1 MTPTKQRLLVIG
13 LIVVGLAFVAF
24 FGIRF
29 FHAFREFNGHRP
41 HHFPPPGS
49 QPIETDVS
57 LIRDWMTIG
66 YLSEAYR
73 LPRNLLYEAVNIP
86 PNGNEHKSLK
96 QLNDKYYPQEP
107 SVVLEKVKAAILAN
121 EPPATAVPATTNLA
135 IPSATL
141 VPTTKP

>member
-13 LIVVGLAFVAF
+13 LIVVGLVFVAF

-49 QPIETDVS
+49 QPAQTDAS

-66 YLSEAYR
+66 YVSEAYR

-107 SVVLEKVKAAILAN
+107 GVVLEKVKAAILAN
-121 EPPATAVPATTNLA
+121 EPTPTASPSVTSVPLATST
-135 IPSATL
+135 
-141 VPTTKP
+141 PTAKP